1 MLKFTPTLML
11 QAILLIIGLVL
22 MIDCALLIA
31 ADKINFGTVVPFF
44 IGLIFAIHAVFW
56 QSILVFLNHH
66 SWLKNI
72 SKALWIGFGLWLVS
86 FIIFAITLQ
95 YNIEKSQT
103 PLQPVDAII
112 VLGGGIQN
120 GVPSLTLASRLDT
133 AAALIK
139 QQPEAVVITSGGIGI
154 GETRSE
160 AEAMAQYLYALQ
172 NVPLQHVVQ
181 EAHSTSTEENF
192 LFSQAL
198 LQQHGVSLSDPI
210 AIVTS
215 DFHIPRAKAIAHHQG
230 YDNLV
235 TLASPTPLSIRYN
248 AWFREYFAYISGWLL
263 GEY

>member
-1 MLKFTPTLML
+1 MTRTLVL
-11 QAILLIIGLVL
+11 QAVLLITGLIL

-44 IGLIFAIHAVFW
+44 IGLIFALHAIFW
-56 QSILVFLNHH
+56 RRIQALLSRHR
-66 SWLKNI
+66 WLKHI
-72 SKALWIGFGLWLVS
+72 SRMLWIGFGMWLVS

-95 YNIEKSQT
+95 SNIQKSHT
-103 PLQPVDAII
+103 PLQKVDAII

-120 GVPSLTLASRLDT
+120 GIPSPTLANRLDS
-133 AAALIK
+133 AAVLIK
-139 QQPEAVVITSGGIGI
+139 QQPQAMVITSGGVGI

-172 NVPLQHVVQ
+172 HVPLQHVLQ
-181 EAHSTSTEENF
+181 EDRSTSTEENF
-192 LFSQAL
+192 LFSQTIL
-198 LQQHGVSLSDPI
+198 LQHGVSLSDPI

-215 DFHIPRAKAIAHHQG
+215 DFHIPRAKAIAQHQG
-230 YDNLV
+230 YENLV